1 MMKKWIIVVI
11 GLLALVGYFAWR
23 TTAKPLALPV
33 SAPVQIVKTA
43 KVITKSLEIQG
54 VANGYVTPINSV
66 DVHPRIQQIVRSIHV
81 QEGQDVTAGQL
92 LFTLDS
98 RGDNSNVDKAK
109 AQLARDS
116 ADLEDASIALRR
128 NQELLVKSFVS
139 QSVVDSA
146 RNKVESLKAT
156 IRSDQAAIDS
166 SNISLDYNQINASI
180 SGRIGALSVHPG
192 SLAQPGGLPLV
203 TITQFNPI
211 TVSFSV
217 PEKELA
223 HLIADFPRQNKPVTA
238 TLADGRQLSGKLIF
252 IDNAVDQQS
261 GTIRMKAQF
270 DNAKRLLWPNAFVTV
285 RFVSHN
291 LPNALVVPVQAVV
304 TGPSNQF
311 VYVVQANNHVKKQVV
326 TVLNVDRE
334 QAVISGVATGDRVV
348 IEGSQNLRPDSLVKE
363 AEPVATRDAQSAKSR
378 AP

>member
-1 MMKKWIIVVI
+1 MMKKWIIIAI
-11 GLLALVGYFAWR
+11 GLLVLAGYFAWR
-23 TTAKPLALPV
+23 TPAKPLALPG
-33 SAPVQIVKTA
+33 STPVQIVKTV
-43 KVITKSLEIQG
+43 KVVAKSLEIQS

-81 QEGQDVTAGQL
+81 KEGQEVAAGQL

-98 RGDNSNVDKAK
+98 RGDNSTVDKAK

-116 ADLEDASIALRR
+116 ADLEDATIALKR
-128 NQELLVKSFVS
+128 NQELLIKSFVS

-146 RNKVESLKAT
+146 RSKVESLKAT
-156 IRSDQAAIDS
+156 IRSDQAAIDA

-180 SGRIGALSVHPG
+180 SGRIGAISVHPG

-217 PEKELA
+217 PEKELVNLSA
-223 HLIADFPRQNKPVTA
+223 NSPQQNKPVMA
-238 TLADGRQLSGKLIF
+238 MLADGRQLNGQLIF

-261 GTIRMKAQF
+261 GTLRLKAQF
-270 DNAKRLLWPNAFVTV
+270 DNAKRLLWPGAFVTV
-285 RFVSHN
+285 HFVSHN

-304 TGPSNQF
+304 TGPNNQF
-311 VYVVQANNHVKKQVV
+311 VYLVQADNHVKKQVV
-326 TVLNVDRE
+326 TVLNIDSE
-334 QAVISGVATGDRVV
+334 QAAISGVAMGDRVV
-348 IEGSQNLRPDSLVKE
+348 VEGSQNLRPNSLVKE
-363 AEPVATRDAQSAKSR
+363 AEPVATPGAKSAKSR